1 MKANATIE
9 SKLNKMTRDE
19 LIEQLYSIGSTIE
32 YGSNS
37 VDIPWFYN
45 DRQVRLESGKEL
57 YEALDTCYEA
67 KSRLCEKITG
77 ELYDILMGSR
87 QLFSRELKESVDHIL
102 EIIMVLEEMP
112 IHTEEE
118 SK

>member
-1 MKANATIE
+1 MKTNATIE
-9 SKLNKMTRDE
+9 SKLNKMTKNE
-19 LIEQLYSIGSTIE
+19 LIEQLYSIGSTTE

-37 VDIPWFYN
+37 AGIPWFYN

-57 YEALDTCYEA
+57 YEALNNCYEA
-67 KSRLCEKITG
+67 KSWLCEKITG
-77 ELYDILMGSR
+77 ELYDILTGSR
-87 QLFSRELKESVDHIL
+87 QLFSRELKESVDRIL

>member
-1 MKANATIE
+1 MKTNATIE
-9 SKLNKMTRDE
+9 SKLNKMTADE
-19 LIEQLYSIGSTIE
+19 LIEQLYSIGSTTE

-45 DRQVRLESGKEL
+45 DRQGQLKSGKEL

-67 KSRLCEKITG
+67 KSWLCEKITG
-77 ELYDILMGSR
+77 ELYDILTGSR
-87 QLFSRELKESVDHIL
+87 QLFSRELKESVDHML
-102 EIIMVLEEMP
+102 GIIMVLEEMP
-112 IHTEEE
+112 IYTEG

>member
-9 SKLNKMTRDE
+9 SKLNKMTTDE
-19 LIEQLYSIGSTIE
+19 LIEQLYSIGSTTE

-37 VDIPWFYN
+37 VDIPLFYN

-67 KSRLCEKITG
+67 KSWLCEKITG
-77 ELYDILMGSR
+77 ELYDILTGSR

-102 EIIMVLEEMP
+102 GIIMVLEEMP
-112 IHTEEE
+112 IYREEE
-118 SK
+118 CK

>member
-1 MKANATIE
+1 MKINATIE
-9 SKLNKMTRDE
+9 SKLNKMTTDE
-19 LIEQLYSIGSTIE
+19 LIEQLYSIGSTTE

-67 KSRLCEKITG
+67 MSCLREKMTG
-77 ELYDILMGSR
+77 ELYDILTGSR
-87 QLFSRELKESVDHIL
+87 QLFSRELKESADHIL
-102 EIIMVLEEMP
+102 ERIMGLEEMP